1 MSCLLGVSMGG
12 VKKGVKMRMERVE
25 VRFSEEK
32 REWRLLGLLYKDDQ
46 VSCGEFE
53 GNLRVMKWAKEDV

>member
-1 MSCLLGVSMGG
+1 
-12 VKKGVKMRMERVE
+12 MRMERVE